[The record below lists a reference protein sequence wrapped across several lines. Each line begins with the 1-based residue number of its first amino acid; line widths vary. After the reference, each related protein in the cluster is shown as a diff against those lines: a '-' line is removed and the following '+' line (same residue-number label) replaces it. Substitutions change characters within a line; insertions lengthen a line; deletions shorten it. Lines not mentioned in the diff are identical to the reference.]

1 MKKTKTTKSTSDPR
15 PPRPFL
21 FERIISFLGI
31 LVPIAVAIIVSRKKE

>member
-1 MKKTKTTKSTSDPR
+1 MTRKKSTTEPR

-21 FERIISFLGI
+21 FERIVSFLGI